1 MMIFSCC
8 ICLDGFE
15 TNPVCRQLYC
25 GHFHHDECIE
35 KWLEKHPVTYLK
47 GIFVLNYVQTCPDCR
62 KPMTVKAIKEFLE
75 DQTQE
80 KKLDDEESIPINH
93 PADVVTMQS

>member
-1 MMIFSCC
+1 
-8 ICLDGFE
+8 
-15 TNPVCRQLYC
+15 
-25 GHFHHDECIE
+25 
-35 KWLEKHPVTYLK
+35 
-47 GIFVLNYVQTCPDCR
+47 
-62 KPMTVKAIKEFLE
+62 MTVKAIKEFLE